1 MHLLRAIHT
10 QPDQKMVLAE
20 KLAPGLIQEDAIGL
34 HRMLDS
40 NDWTRVLFDVVH
52 CSLEKVQSHQGGFA
66 ALPGNGHFRGAL
78 RLDQLADIGFE
89 QIITHAKAAVRVEF
103 LLGKEK
109 AVRAIEVACCARGFA
124 QDMERGWC
132 VLRPRSRKVWHGFR
146 YCVCRC

>member
-34 HRMLDS
+34 HRVLDS
-40 NDWTRVLFDVVH
+40 NAWTRVLFDVVH
-52 CSLEKVQSHQGGFA
+52 CLLEKVESHQGGFA

-89 QIITHAKAAVRVEF
+89 QIISHAKTAV
-103 LLGKEK
+103 
-109 AVRAIEVACCARGFA
+109 
-124 QDMERGWC
+124 D
-132 VLRPRSRKVWHGFR
+132 RKSTRLNSSHR
-146 YCVCRC
+146 